1 MKNQRIGVIMLGS
14 LMMIAAVV
22 IDVILPDCDQCWIA
36 AVPSVMIG
44 VSYSISSVVLYP

>member
-1 MKNQRIGVIMLGS
+1 MLGS